1 MRIEGKDY
9 RTIWFEDNVVKIID
23 QTKLPHQFIIKD
35 LKTIKDAI
43 NAIKI
48 MEVRGAPLI
57 GATAAYGL
65 VLAII
70 ENNDQSFLKKSADEL
85 ISSRPTAINLRW
97 AVDRMMNKLSGLN
110 SDKILEIA
118 LNEAKDIC
126 EEDIKFCENIGL
138 NGLKIIEEI
147 YNKKKDTVNIL
158 THCNAG
164 WLATINWGTAT
175 SPIYHAHKKGIPVH
189 VWADETRPRNQ
200 GANLTS
206 YELNEEGIK
215 NTIIADNT
223 GGILMQRGEVDMC
236 IVGTDR
242 TLANG
247 DVCNKVGTYLKALA
261 AHDNKIPFY
270 VALPSSTIDW
280 NIKDHKD
287 IPIDDTKIWAQRLS
301 YVGEL
306 GYELYVEVK
315 DAKKIYELI
324 IEKGKDHNLSNCGMH
339 AMDIMRMESGFLH
352 WGHDISPEENQ
363 YQAGLSF
370 TISNKK
376 NVDFI
381 GKSALEKIDKEKIKT
396 RFAKFTLK
404 DSKPGEP
411 LLLHDEPIYL
421 EDKIIG
427 RSTSGNYSFNF
438 KKNLT
443 FGYIN
448 NDFSNEELQNKNLFI
463 EVEKKKYPIEISNKP
478 LKQTNFKNN

>member
-1 MRIEGKDY
+1 MKIEGKEY
-9 RTIWFEDNVVKIID
+9 RTIWFDEKNQVVKIID

-35 LKTIKDAI
+35 LKTVNDAI

-48 MEVRGAPLI
+48 MEVRGAPLV

-65 VLAII
+65 VLSIL
-70 ENNDQSFLKKSADEL
+70 ENNDQSFLKKSSEDL
-85 ISSRPTAINLRW
+85 IKSRPTAINLKW
-97 AVDRMMNKLSGLN
+97 AVDRMINKLSGVN

-118 LNEAKDIC
+118 LNEAKEIC
-126 EEDIKFCENIGL
+126 EEDVKFCENIGL

-206 YELNEEGIK
+206 YELNEENIP

-242 TLANG
+242 TLASG

-261 AHDNKIPFY
+261 AKDNNVPFY

-280 NIKDHKD
+280 DIKNYKD
-287 IPIDDTKIWAQRLS
+287 IPIEERNSDELS
-301 YVGEL
+301 HIEGLDENGNV
-306 GYELYVEVK
+306 
-315 DAKKIYELI
+315 KKIQIYPKKSKAMNLAFDVTPAKYVTGLI
-324 IEKGKDHNLSNCGMH
+324 TEKGVCEASEK
-339 AMDIMRMESGFLH
+339 
-352 WGHDISPEENQ
+352 
-363 YQAGLSF
+363 GL
-370 TISNKK
+370 
-376 NVDFI
+376 
-381 GKSALEKIDKEKIKT
+381 
-396 RFAKFTLK
+396 
-404 DSKPGEP
+404 
-411 LLLHDEPIYL
+411 
-421 EDKIIG
+421 
-427 RSTSGNYSFNF
+427 
-438 KKNLT
+438 
-443 FGYIN
+443 
-448 NDFSNEELQNKNLFI
+448 KNLF
-463 EVEKKKYPIEISNKP
+463 K
-478 LKQTNFKNN
+478 